1 VTLQNLQKESELKLV
16 VKPRI
21 EFNPK
26 LSPIIKASLN
36 KIVINFPLIL
46 IWIPSVARLF
56 SCLITF
62 PYISLGLYS
71 CTSLEQFEQGI

>member
-36 KIVINFPLIL
+36 KIIINFPLIL
-46 IWIPSVARLF
+46 IWIPLNFQIQMKKNA
-56 SCLITF
+56 
-62 PYISLGLYS
+62 
-71 CTSLEQFEQGI
+71 